1 LKFAKNRLLLSS
13 FALLAALL
21 LCSVSPAGSPA
32 LAADTPIKVFVSI
45 QPQVDFVKRIG
56 GEHVQVTVMVLPGR
70 SPAVYEPSPRQMV
83 ELARARVYFRIGVQF
98 EDAFIPRII
107 GSSNN
112 LMIVD
117 TRHGIQLR
125 KMASHPGGKSEHSR
139 GQTHNDDHGGFDPHL
154 WLSPVLVKQQSKIIY
169 DTLVRIDPKSA
180 AEYTANYQSFIRD
193 LDALDQRIRKTLAP
207 FKGGKI
213 FVFHPAYGY
222 FADAYGL
229 EQVAV
234 EIEGRVPTGKA
245 LTKFIQMA
253 RHENAKVIFVQPQ
266 FSEKSAA
273 TIARAISGAVVPLDP
288 LAGDYIGNMTDMA
301 IKIETALK
309 HNNSSTE

>member
-1 LKFAKNRLLLSS
+1 MKKSLAFNVLTRVSS
-13 FALLAALL
+13 NALLVLVVLLTILPAGVAARAEDKL
-21 LCSVSPAGSPA
+21 SVMVSILPQVWFVEQIGGDLVTVEALVGPGHSPATFEPTAKQMVRLQNTQVFFSAGVPFEQVLLPRISASQSAPPIHGPRPVRGSHSHHHGHDHSSELDPHTWLDPLKA
-32 LAADTPIKVFVSI
+32 QAMADTIGQILGELV
-45 QPQVDFVKRIG
+45 PQRADYFHRRTLELKTRLANL
-56 GEHVQVTVMVLPGR
+56 QVEITNILKPV
-70 SPAVYEPSPRQMV
+70 
-83 ELARARVYFRIGVQF
+83 
-98 EDAFIPRII
+98 
-107 GSSNN
+107 
-112 LMIVD
+112 
-117 TRHGIQLR
+117 HG
-125 KMASHPGGKSEHSR
+125 
-139 GQTHNDDHGGFDPHL
+139 
-154 WLSPVLVKQQSKIIY
+154 
-169 DTLVRIDPKSA
+169 
-180 AEYTANYQSFIRD
+180 
-193 LDALDQRIRKTLAP
+193 KT
-207 FKGGKI
+207 F

-309 HNNSSTE
+309 P